1 MCLLPDAQSE
11 KREKIGAGSMTDGQ
25 LMRRE
30 AAANNI
36 NTVAIVGEGTRAI
49 KAKGNYA
56 EAMQSGGLGLCA
68 VRFCSLDDISTI
80 GVVSDSGHRLPVQ
93 AELDK
98 RGGYNLLALFENSE
112 KITERMYYLK

>member
-1 MCLLPDAQSE
+1 MQAEEKMPDWTIE
-11 KREKIGAGSMTDGQ
+11 GII
-25 LMRRE
+25 
-30 AAANNI
+30 NI
-36 NTVAIVGEGTRAI
+36 MFFG

-68 VRFCSLDDISTI
+68 VRFCSLEDISTI

-98 RGGYNLLALFENSE
+98 RIAAAEAA
-112 KITERMYYLK
+112 K